1 MKKVSLLLMCLMGLG
16 ILAGCG
22 EQKAEVS
29 ADEQKNFEHPSKE
42 IPAEAGGPPP
52 AANPGK

>member
-1 MKKVSLLLMCLMGLG
+1 MGLG